1 MFETISLIT
10 GSILFLFLMYSVI
23 ISLYENEK
31 RAAFRLFL
39 LSVLTVFLYI
49 FPYFSELP
57 ELYFQLVSGIS
68 LITFLVLIIP
78 LNGKQYKTEISDN
91 QIDERNIMFSRDEL
105 IQGTE
110 RFEEYYNEH
119 PENLEKD
126 NKFRKNP
133 GLLQKGSSQY
143 NPILFALADAS
154 FNTIENLRSM
164 VDGEVAK
171 EKISISAKEITK
183 FIKKHMLFSGAEA
196 CGVTELKKHHLYSV
210 RGRGDAY
217 GKPVKN
223 KHQFAVAI
231 IVEMNKKMTDTAPAA
246 PIVTESSRQY
256 LEAGKT
262 AVQLAAFIRNL
273 GYSARAHIDGNYEV
287 VCPLVAKD
295 AGLGEIGRMGLLM
308 TPNLGPRV
316 RIAVVTTDL
325 ELIPDEPF
333 EESSVIDFCIQC
345 KKCALTCPSQAIS
358 FSDREEIGGVMRWQ
372 INQEACYTYWSKS
385 GTDCSKCLQVCPY
398 SHPDNLMHN
407 LVRKGIKNASL
418 FRKFALAG
426 DDFLYGKKPKTKS
439 FPDFMQIDLND

>member
-1 MFETISLIT
+1 
-10 GSILFLFLMYSVI
+10 MYSVI

-39 LSVLTVFLYI
+39 LSFLTSSLYI
-49 FPYFSELP
+49 FPYFSDLP
-57 ELYFQLVSGIS
+57 ELYFQSVSGIS
-68 LITFLVLIIP
+68 LLTFLILIIP
-78 LNGKQYKTEISDN
+78 LNGKQHQIEISDN
-91 QIDERNIMFSRDEL
+91 QIDERNIMFSRAEL
-105 IQGTE
+105 IMGTE

-119 PENLEKD
+119 PGNLEKD

-154 FNTIENLRSM
+154 FYTIENLRSS
-164 VDGEVAK
+164 VDGGVAK
-171 EKISISAKEITK
+171 EKILISAEEITK
-183 FIKKHMLFSGAEA
+183 FIKKYMIFSGAEA

-217 GKPVKN
+217 GKPVTNEHK
-223 KHQFAVAI
+223 FAVAI
-231 IVEMNKKMTDTAPAA
+231 VVEMNKKMTDTAPAA
-246 PIVTESSRQY
+246 PTVTESSRQY

-273 GYSARAHIDGNYEV
+273 GYSARAHVDGNYEV

-295 AGLGEIGRMGLLM
+295 AGLGELGRMGLLM

-333 EESSVIDFCIQC
+333 DESSVIDFCIQC
-345 KKCALTCPSQAIS
+345 KKCAFTCPSQGIS

-372 INQEACYTYWSKS
+372 INQEVCFTYWTKS

-407 LVRKGIKNASL
+407 LVRQGIKNSFI

-426 DDFLYGKKPKTKS
+426 DDFLYGKKPKAKS
-439 FPDFMQIDLND
+439 FPKFMQIDLND